1 MLKPLMASAL
11 VLSLLLTSVSA
22 TPARAGGDDVAKV
35 LGGLVVLYAIGRAI
49 DNRTPEP
56 RVQRQSTVTR
66 GHQLGHRNKVIP
78 ANCFR
83 EVVSRGE
90 IRRGYGARCMQ
101 NTVRRAGAL
110 PPQCIRQVD
119 TRRGTR
125 NLYSE
130 RCLRRNGW
138 VLG

>member
-11 VLSLLLTSVSA
+11 VLSLILTSVSA
-22 TPARAGGDDVAKV
+22 TPARAGGEDIAKV

-49 DNRTPEP
+49 DDSSAAP
-56 RVQRQSTVTR
+56 RVQRQTTVTPR
-66 GHQLGHRNKVIP
+66 RQLGNRNKVIP
-78 ANCFR
+78 NTCFR
-83 EVVSRGE
+83 ELVSRGE

-110 PPQCIRQVD
+110 PPQCIRQID

-138 VLG
+138 VRG